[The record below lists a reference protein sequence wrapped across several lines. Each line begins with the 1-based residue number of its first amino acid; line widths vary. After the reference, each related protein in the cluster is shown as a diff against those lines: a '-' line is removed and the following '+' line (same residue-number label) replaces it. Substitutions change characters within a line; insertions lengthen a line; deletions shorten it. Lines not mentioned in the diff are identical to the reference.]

1 MIFLIINKT
10 TTTNMKTIIIEDEQ
24 LAARRLEQMIKNI
37 DPTIEIVAKLESVA
51 ESVEWFKTNEQPDLI
66 FLDIHLED
74 GLSFSIFEKVKVNAP
89 IIFTTAF
96 DEYAI
101 KAFKLKSIDYLLK
114 PIVSDDL
121 EKAISKFREWGEKN
135 QFVDLK
141 ELYKL
146 MHVKEKTF
154 RERFSVVVGQKLK
167 SIDVKDIAYFFS
179 NSGITFVAMQTKGQ
193 YSLDISLDNL
203 LEELDPKLF
212 FRVNRQYLV
221 SLNSIVNIHIYPKSR
236 LKLELNPSVPEG
248 VFVSLDKVVE
258 FKKWVDGAKNA

>member
-1 MIFLIINKT
+1 
-10 TTTNMKTIIIEDEQ
+10 MKTIIIEDEQ
-24 LAARRLEQMIKNI
+24 LAARRLEQMIKTI
-37 DPTIEIVAKLESVA
+37 DPDIEIMAKLESVA
-51 ESVEWFKTNEQPDLI
+51 ESVEWFQTNEQPDLI

-74 GLSFSIFEKVKVNAP
+74 GLSFSIFDKVKVNAP

-121 EKAISKFREWGEKN
+121 EKAISKFREWGEKK
-135 QFVDLK
+135 QMIDVK
-141 ELYKL
+141 ELFRL
-146 MHVKEKTF
+146 VQGNSQNH

-221 SLNSIVNIHIYPKSR
+221 TMNSIVNIHIFPKSR
-236 LKLELNPSVPEG
+236 LKLELNPPVPEG
-248 VFVSLDKVVE
+248 VFVSLDKGVE
-258 FKKWVDGAKNA
+258 FKKWVDGKGKE

>member
-1 MIFLIINKT
+1 
-10 TTTNMKTIIIEDEQ
+10 MKTIIIEDEQ
-24 LAARRLEQMIKNI
+24 FAARRLENMIREI
-37 DPTIEIVAKLESVA
+37 DPGIKILAKLESIE
-51 ESVEWFKTNEQPDLI
+51 ESVNWFKNNPHPDLI

-74 GLSFSIFEKVKVNAP
+74 GLSFSIFEQVKVDSP

-114 PIVSDDL
+114 PIIKEDL
-121 EKAISKFREWGEKN
+121 EKAINKFRDWGEKK
-135 QFVDLK
+135 QMIDVK
-141 ELYKL
+141 ELFRLVQGNSQTY
-146 MHVKEKTF
+146 

-167 SIDVKDIAYFFS
+167 SIDTKDIAYFFS

-193 YSLDISLDNL
+193 YSIDLSLDNL

-221 SLNSIVNIHIYPKSR
+221 SLNSIVNIHIFPKSR
-236 LKLELNPSVPEG
+236 LKLELNPPVPEG
-248 VFVSLDKVVE
+248 VFVSLDKVVD
-258 FKKWVDGAKNA
+258 FKKWVDGKGNA